1 MRTECKQATF
11 EFHGLFQRKVKA
23 RFDGGKITSDAGVL
37 LLREVEQRTGL
48 VAGLTACFRDH
59 RDPRLIE
66 HTVEELLGQRI
77 YGLCLGYED
86 LNDHDQL
93 RTDPMLAV
101 AVNKADPLGDRR
113 RQASDRG
120 KALAGRCTLNRLE
133 LTGAEVDEQERY
145 KKIAMDPDR
154 IDGWMVDAFV
164 ESHESAPEE
173 IVLDL
178 DATDDPIHGQQEGR
192 FFHGYYRHYCYLPL
206 YIFSGEHL
214 LCARLRCSNIDGAAG
229 SAEELER
236 IVGRIRQSWPE
247 VSIVIR
253 ADSGFCRDDLLRWC
267 EDHHVDY
274 VMGLANNDRL
284 KSESAEAMTQ
294 AEAEFNATGRPARGV
309 QGFPLPDSPQLDLG
323 ATRRRQG
330 RVPGQRRQSPIRRH
344 LPVAGTPGGPRS
356 LRRLLLCAGR
366 HGEPHKRTAVGS
378 VRRPDQRGNDA
389 RQSTPAV
396 SVLRR
401 LHAHARLASSR
412 TEADPPGSR
421 SVSDDSLEAPEDR
434 LPSPPHGPPRL
445 DLHVGSLSLQRGLRC
460 RRSKPPGHSSAL
472 LRSVPIKRPKKR
484 NRSIAQAELCLNAFR
499 HAVPNPKNAPFTTLH
514 TTASLDLDRIDIET
528 LRKPFRSTKITF
540 ISKSVIYAG

>member
-1 MRTECKQATF
+1 MRTECKQVRF
-11 EFHGLFQRKVKA
+11 EFHQLSQRKVKA

-37 LLREVEQRTGL
+37 LLREVERGTGL
-48 VAGLTACFRDH
+48 IAGLAECFRDH
-59 RDPRLIE
+59 RDARLIE

-101 AVNKADPLGDRR
+101 AVNKADPLGERR

-229 SAEELER
+229 
-236 IVGRIRQSWPE
+236 IG
-247 VSIVIR
+247 
-253 ADSGFCRDDLLRWC
+253 G
-267 EDHHVDY
+267 
-274 VMGLANNDRL
+274 G
-284 KSESAEAMTQ
+284 
-294 AEAEFNATGRPARGV
+294 TGT
-309 QGFPLPDSPQLDLG
+309 D
-323 ATRRRQG
+323 
-330 RVPGQRRQSPIRRH
+330 
-344 LPVAGTPGGPRS
+344 
-356 LRRLLLCAGR
+356 
-366 HGEPHKRTAVGS
+366 
-378 VRRPDQRGNDA
+378 RRPD
-389 RQSTPAV
+389 S
-396 SVLRR
+396 
-401 LHAHARLASSR
+401 
-412 TEADPPGSR
+412 
-421 SVSDDSLEAPEDR
+421 
-434 LPSPPHGPPRL
+434 
-445 DLHVGSLSLQRGLRC
+445 
-460 RRSKPPGHSSAL
+460 
-472 LRSVPIKRPKKR
+472 
-484 NRSIAQAELCLNAFR
+484 AELAGG
-499 HAVPNPKNAPFTTLH
+499 
-514 TTASLDLDRIDIET
+514 LDRHPGR
-528 LRKPFRSTKITF
+528 LGLLP
-540 ISKSVIYAG
+540 G

>member
-101 AVNKADPLGDRR
+101 AVDKADPLGERR

-145 KKIAMDPDR
+145 KKIAMDPNR

-206 YIFSGEHL
+206 YIFSGSIC
-214 LCARLRCSNIDGAAG
+214 CAPGC
-229 SAEELER
+229 
-236 IVGRIRQSWPE
+236 
-247 VSIVIR
+247 
-253 ADSGFCRDDLLRWC
+253 
-267 EDHHVDY
+267 
-274 VMGLANNDRL
+274 
-284 KSESAEAMTQ
+284 
-294 AEAEFNATGRPARGV
+294 GV
-309 QGFPLPDSPQLDLG
+309 
-323 ATRRRQG
+323 
-330 RVPGQRRQSPIRRH
+330 PISM
-344 LPVAGTPGGPRS
+344 GPRDRWRNWNGS
-356 LRRLLLCAGR
+356 SAGFGRAGR
-366 HGEPHKRTAVGS
+366 R
-378 VRRPDQRGNDA
+378 
-389 RQSTPAV
+389 
-396 SVLRR
+396 
-401 LHAHARLASSR
+401 
-412 TEADPPGSR
+412 SR
-421 SVSDDSLEAPEDR
+421 SSS
-434 LPSPPHGPPRL
+434 GPTRAFA
-445 DLHVGSLSLQRGLRC
+445 GMTC
-460 RRSKPPGHSSAL
+460 SAG
-472 LRSVPIKRPKKR
+472 VK
-484 NRSIAQAELCLNAFR
+484 
-499 HAVPNPKNAPFTTLH
+499 T
-514 TTASLDLDRIDIET
+514 
-528 LRKPFRSTKITF
+528 ITW
-540 ISKSVIYAG
+540 IT

>member
-1 MRTECKQATF
+1 M
-11 EFHGLFQRKVKA
+11 FH
-23 RFDGGKITSDAGVL
+23 
-37 LLREVEQRTGL
+37 
-48 VAGLTACFRDH
+48 H
-59 RDPRLIE
+59 RDARLIE

-101 AVNKADPLGDRR
+101 AGNKADPLGERR

-164 ESHESAPEE
+164 EAHDSAPEE

-229 SAEELER
+229 SVEELER

-274 VMGLANNDRL
+274 VMLANNEL

-294 AEAEFNATGRPARGV
+294 AEAEFNATGTPARV
-309 QGFPLPDSPQLDLG
+309 FKDLLPDSPQLDLG

-330 RVPGQRRQSPIRRH
+330 RVPGDPRFVVTSLSPE
-344 LPVAGTPGGPRS
+344 
-356 LRRLLLCAGR
+356 RLGARALY
-366 HGEPHKRTAVGS
+366 EDFTVRTA
-378 VRRPDQRGNDA
+378 
-389 RQSTPAV
+389 
-396 SVLRR
+396 
-401 LHAHARLASSR
+401 
-412 TEADPPGSR
+412 
-421 SVSDDSLEAPEDR
+421 
-434 LPSPPHGPPRL
+434 
-445 DLHVGSLSLQRGLRC
+445 
-460 RRSKPPGHSSAL
+460 
-472 LRSVPIKRPKKR
+472 
-484 NRSIAQAELCLNAFR
+484 
-499 HAVPNPKNAPFTTLH
+499 
-514 TTASLDLDRIDIET
+514 
-528 LRKPFRSTKITF
+528 
-540 ISKSVIYAG
+540 